1 MKTKLICMLFML
13 VLTFALSACSGG
25 QDDNIEKFQNDII
38 TTQPNNSIPAD
49 NIDNNIKKSENVDKD
64 TGPTEPNGNDKDAA
78 KPQDGTKEKSRTES
92 DTNKKVNSAIPFE
105 NNADISSKKSKNN
118 GQQSVTVEI
127 FDSSATPQ
135 KGSGN
140 LNANGGENE
149 KSDTQITESKNETIL
164 SQ

>member
-49 NIDNNIKKSENVDKD
+49 NIDNNIKKSENVGKD

-78 KPQDGTKEKSRTES
+78 KPQDGTKEKSSTES
-92 DTNKKVNSAIPFE
+92 DTDKKVNNASPFE
-105 NNADISSKKSKNN
+105 NHADNSSKKSKNN

-140 LNANGGENE
+140 LNANGGGNE
-149 KSDTQITESKNETIL
+149 KSDTQMTESKNETIL
-164 SQ
+164 SK